1 MMLSGGKVMHNHF
14 KSGFVAIIGRPNVG
28 KSTFM
33 NRVIGQKI
41 AIMSDKAQTT
51 RNKIQ
56 GVYTDEYKQ
65 IVFIDTPGIHKPKHK
80 LGDFMVKIA
89 ENTLNEVD
97 SIMFM
102 INADE
107 GYGMG
112 DQYII
117 DRLESI
123 KKPVFLVINKI
134 DLVHPDQLLPLIE
147 QYKDKYPFKEIV
159 PISALEG
166 NNVNHLM
173 EVFTEHLP
181 EGPQYYPEDQIT
193 DHPERFI
200 IGELIREKVLQLT
213 REEVPHSV
221 AVVIEQID
229 HRGEGEKILVQATIV
244 VERKSQ
250 KGIIIGKQGQMLKEI
265 GKRARQDIERLLGS
279 KVYLELWVKVQEN
292 WRNKAR
298 QLHEFGFKQDEY

>member
-1 MMLSGGKVMHNHF
+1 MNNNHF

-33 NRVIGQKI
+33 NHVIGQKI

-56 GVYTDEYKQ
+56 GVYTDEAKQ
-65 IVFIDTPGIHKPKHK
+65 IIFIDTPGIHKPKHK

-97 SIMFM
+97 AIMFM

-107 GYGMG
+107 DYGKG
-112 DQYII
+112 DQFII
-117 DRLESI
+117 DRLQSI

-134 DLVHPDQLLPLIE
+134 DLVHPDELLPIIE

-166 NNVNHLM
+166 NNVSRLM
-173 EVFTEHLP
+173 DVFAEYLP
-181 EGPQYYPEDQIT
+181 EGPQFYPEDQIT

-200 IGELIREKVLQLT
+200 ISELIREKALQLT

-221 AVVIEQID
+221 AVVIDQID
-229 HRGEGEKILVQATIV
+229 NRGDEEKVLVQATIV
-244 VERKSQ
+244 IERKSQ
-250 KGIIIGKQGQMLKEI
+250 KGIIIGKQGQMLKQI

-292 WRNKAR
+292 WRNKEQ

>member
-1 MMLSGGKVMHNHF
+1 MHNQF

-33 NRVIGQKI
+33 NHVIGQKI

-56 GVYTDEYKQ
+56 GVYTDDTKQ
-65 IVFIDTPGIHKPKHK
+65 IIFIDTPGIHKPKHK

-89 ENTLNEVD
+89 ENALNEVD
-97 SIMFM
+97 AVMFM
-102 INADE
+102 INSDE
-107 GYGMG
+107 GYGRG
-112 DQYII
+112 DQYIM
-117 DRLESI
+117 DRLETI
-123 KKPVFLVINKI
+123 NKPVFLVINKI

-147 QYKDKYPFKEIV
+147 QYKGKYPFEEII

-173 EVFTEHLP
+173 DVFTEHLP

-200 IGELIREKVLQLT
+200 ISELIREKALQLT
-213 REEVPHSV
+213 REEVPHSI
-221 AVVIEQID
+221 AVVIEKID
-229 HRGEGEKILVQATIV
+229 NRGEDEKILVQASIV

-250 KGIIIGKQGQMLKEI
+250 KGIIIGKQGKMLKDI

-292 WRNKAR
+292 WRNKPH
-298 QLHEFGFKQDEY
+298 QLFEYGYKQDEY

>member
-1 MMLSGGKVMHNHF
+1 MHNNF

-33 NRVIGQKI
+33 NHVIGQKI

-56 GVYTDEYKQ
+56 GVFTDQNKQ

-97 SIMFM
+97 TILFM

-107 GYGMG
+107 GYGRGG
-112 DQYII
+112 DQYIM
-117 DRLESI
+117 DRLQSI
-123 KKPVFLVINKI
+123 HKPVFLVINKI
-134 DLVHPDQLLPLIE
+134 DLVHPDQLLPLIT
-147 QYKDKYPFKEIV
+147 QYKDKYPFEEIV

-166 NNVNHLM
+166 NNVNRLM
-173 EVFTEHLP
+173 ELITEHLP
-181 EGPQYYPEDQIT
+181 EGPQYYPEDQVT

-200 IGELIREKVLQLT
+200 ISELIREKALQLT

-221 AVVIEQID
+221 AVVIDKID
-229 HRGEGEKILVQATIV
+229 NQNEDEKVLIQATIII
-244 VERKSQ
+244 ERKSQ
-250 KGIIIGKQGQMLKEI
+250 KGIIIGKQGKMLKEI
-265 GKRARQDIERLLGS
+265 GKRARMDIERLLGS

-292 WRNKAR
+292 WRNKPPH
-298 QLHEFGFKQDEY
+298 QLQEFGFNQDEY